1 ALAEETDTPGEGQ
14 IRARITIAGNPV
26 VSTPNSAR
34 LDAALARL
42 ECMVA
47 IDVYVNDTTRHA
59 DVILPAPSA
68 LQKGHYDL
76 ALLQLALR
84 NVANYSEPVL
94 PLEPGQLDEW
104 EVFARLALLLQGMG
118 PD

>member
-1 ALAEETDTPGEGQ
+1 M
-14 IRARITIAGNPV
+14 
-26 VSTPNSAR
+26 VSV
-34 LDAALARL
+34 D
-42 ECMVA
+42 
-47 IDVYVNDTTRHA
+47 IYVNETTRHA

-94 PLEPGQLDEW
+94 PARRRTSPTSGRCSPGW
-104 EVFARLALLLQGMG
+104 RSCSRARA
-118 PD
+118 PRPTRPSSTTS